1 MVAAPGGGAYAGP
14 VIHPDDPPYQQLWCD
29 QGEERL
35 GIQLYDPPSPHAPA
49 VVIWSAM
56 GVPARFYRPFA
67 LRLREQGLAVAVV
80 DLRGTGAST
89 PPPSRASRYGY
100 AELVD
105 DVAAVL
111 AEVKLALGARRLV
124 LLGHSLGGVLCLLHL
139 ARSAAERVAAGGH
152 AASDGEVDGLVL
164 VATGLPYWR
173 LFPGIRGPALRFG
186 ARMMQATAA
195 VLGVWPGWGFGG
207 RQARG
212 VIRDW
217 AFTARTGRLPRLAG
231 RDVAAE
237 LALVATPTLAVS
249 FERDPLTPAPVL
261 DLMVGA
267 LAAPVSREHHDG
279 GADHFSWA
287 RRDTTGV
294 AERVAAFI
302 RTLPAG

>member
-1 MVAAPGGGAYAGP
+1 M
-14 VIHPDDPPYQQLWCD
+14 IQPDDLPYQQLWCD

-35 GIQLYDPPSPHAPA
+35 GVQLYEPPSPHAPA

-67 LRLREQGLAVAVV
+67 LRLRS
-80 DLRGTGAST
+80 RGWRSRWST
-89 PPPSRASRYGY
+89 CAAPVPAPRRPSRASRYGY